1 MTTKIS
7 EAVKNLSTQLKDEF
21 KLGEAGVVEVSPDAY
36 EKTLEGTG
44 LTMEVVEQVQTHQAN
59 VVAASGLALGEMG
72 LDAFKKDKDLSQV
85 SVELKAGKDVLGGVF
100 ARSKQVPD
108 GQGGMQ
114 TKYGVLSSRVQVN
127 GAANKGELKKVR
139 THLAEMAKGV
149 LAE

>member
-7 EAVKNLSTQLKDEF
+7 QKVQDLSTQLKDDF
-21 KLGEAGVVEVSPDAY
+21 KVGEAGVIEVSADAV
-36 EKTLEGTG
+36 EKSLEGTG
-44 LTMEVVEQVQTHQAN
+44 LTMELFEKTQAHRDDL
-59 VVAASGLALGEMG
+59 VAASGLAIGELG
-72 LDAFKKDKDLSQV
+72 LDAFNKNKSLAQV
-85 SVELKAGKDVLGGVF
+85 SVEMKVGKDVVGGVF

-114 TKYGVLSSRVQVN
+114 TKFGVLSSRVQVN

-139 THLAEMAKGV
+139 SHLAELAKGV